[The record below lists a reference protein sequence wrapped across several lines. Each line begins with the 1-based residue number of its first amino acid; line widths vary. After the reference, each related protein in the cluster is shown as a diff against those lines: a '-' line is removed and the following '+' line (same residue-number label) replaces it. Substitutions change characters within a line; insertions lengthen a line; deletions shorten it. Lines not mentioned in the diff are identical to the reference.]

1 MNRRRPL
8 DLLGAWLLVVL
19 GGVLLLTGAATFV
32 GALVRG
38 DWAALLVTAVL
49 LLVVGFGIARG
60 LGQLRRGRS
69 SGTGTNEP

>member
-38 DWAALLVTAVL
+38 DWATLLVTAVL
-49 LLVVGFGIARG
+49 LLVVGFGVARG

-69 SGTGTNEP
+69 GGTGTGEP